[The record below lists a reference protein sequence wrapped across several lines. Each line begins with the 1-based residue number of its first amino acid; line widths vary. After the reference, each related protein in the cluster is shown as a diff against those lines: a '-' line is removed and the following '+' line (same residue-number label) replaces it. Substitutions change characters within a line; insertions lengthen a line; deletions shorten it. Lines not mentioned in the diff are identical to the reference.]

1 MKADQ
6 VYTEITEKIIEKIEA
21 GLASGTWTPPWH
33 DRVGGLP
40 HNATTRKHY
49 SGGNIVALWIAEI
62 DSEYPTSEWATYR
75 QWESVGAQVRK
86 GEKATH
92 LIKWVEPSGK
102 RDRAQRGDDAKKP
115 RLVPVGFAVFN
126 AAQVDGWVTPVI
138 DTSNAPTPVQHAED
152 FFAATGSLVQQ
163 HNEGR
168 AFYSPGGDYIVL
180 PPIEDFK
187 SVEGFYA
194 TLAHEH
200 VHWTGHKNRLDRVGI
215 TATGIER
222 TQQVY
227 AYEEL
232 IAELG
237 SAFLGS
243 VLGITP
249 ELRDDHVQYL
259 RSWLGALKND
269 NKLLFKAATAAS
281 KAVDF
286 LAAFSD
292 EALDAD
298 DIEKE
303 TVNA

>member
-6 VYTEITEKIIEKIEA
+6 VYTEITEKIIAKLEA
-21 GLASGTWTPPWH
+21 GIATGKWNPPWH
-33 DRVGGLP
+33 DRITGLP
-40 HNATTRKHY
+40 HNATTSKAY
-49 SGGNIVALWIAEI
+49 TGGNVIALWITEI
-62 DSEYPTSEWATYR
+62 DNAYPTSEWATYR
-75 QWESVGAQVRK
+75 QWDALGAQVRK

-92 LIKWVEPSGK
+92 LIRWVEPSGK
-102 RDRAQRGDDAKKP
+102 RDRAARGDDAKKP
-115 RLVPVGFAVFN
+115 HLVPVGFAVFN
-126 AAQVDGWVTPVI
+126 AAQVDGYVAPVI
-138 DTSNAPTPVQHAED
+138 DTTDAPTPIEHAEA

-180 PPIEDFK
+180 PPIADFK
-187 SVEGFYA
+187 TVEGFYA

-200 VHWTGHKNRLDRVGI
+200 VHWTGHGDRLAREGI
-215 TATGIER
+215 TAGLAKTRE
-222 TQQVY
+222 QY

-237 SAFLGS
+237 SAFLGA

-259 RSWLGALKND
+259 QSWLGALKND
-269 NKLLFKAATAAS
+269 HKLIFKAATAAS

-286 LAAFSD
+286 LSAFSD
-292 EALDAD
+292 EKVEVAA
-298 DIEKE
+298 
-303 TVNA
+303 

>member
-1 MKADQ
+1 MKTDAI
-6 VYTEITEKIIEKIEA
+6 YTEITEKIIEKLEA
-21 GLASGTWTPPWH
+21 GLATGSWTPPW
-33 DRVGGLP
+33 RSRGGLP
-40 HNATTRKHY
+40 HNAITGKHY
-49 SGGNIVALWIAEI
+49 SGGNIIALWIAEI
-62 DSEYPTSEWATYR
+62 DSNYDESQWATYR
-75 QWESVGAQVRK
+75 QWQSVGAQVRK
-86 GEKATH
+86 GETSTH

-102 RDRAQRGDDAKKP
+102 RDRAARGDDAKKP
-115 RLVPVGFAVFN
+115 RLVPVGFSVFN
-126 AAQVDGWVTPVI
+126 IAQVDFYIEPEKIEHDPVEPI
-138 DTSNAPTPVQHAED
+138 AHAEA
-152 FFAATGSLVQQ
+152 FFAATDAKVTL

-180 PPIEDFK
+180 PPIDDFT
-187 SVEGFYA
+187 SAEGFYG

-200 VHWTGHKNRLDRVGI
+200 VHWTGHKDRLNRVGI

-222 TQQVY
+222 TREVY

-237 SAFLGS
+237 AAFLGA

-259 RSWLGALKND
+259 RSWLTALRND

-292 EALDAD
+292 ESLD
-298 DIEKE
+298 EK
-303 TVNA
+303 VLVSA